1 MVDILIFKQVVYED
15 LFVLDALYNIRLNS
29 VPLICFPI
37 DSCVTTTT
45 TSCSNGAAN

>member
-37 DSCVTTTT
+37 DSCVTTH
-45 TSCSNGAAN
+45 